1 MARKHIN
8 RPIES
13 ESEQEEY
20 DQSEQEYDESE
31 EEEFDENEQSET
43 ENEEEDDENDRAA
56 KIAKMKRGKFE
67 CLNDYFL
74 RR

>member
-8 RPIES
+8 KPIES

-31 EEEFDENEQSET
+31 EEEFDENEQSES
-43 ENEEEDDENDRAA
+43 ENVIEFKVIFNVRLMASFR
-56 KIAKMKRGKFE
+56 KKKKTKVK
-67 CLNDYFL
+67 
-74 RR
+74 

>member
-8 RPIES
+8 KPIES

-43 ENEEEDDENDRAA
+43 ENVIVFKVIFNVRLMASFR
-56 KIAKMKRGKFE
+56 KKKTKVK
-67 CLNDYFL
+67 
-74 RR
+74 